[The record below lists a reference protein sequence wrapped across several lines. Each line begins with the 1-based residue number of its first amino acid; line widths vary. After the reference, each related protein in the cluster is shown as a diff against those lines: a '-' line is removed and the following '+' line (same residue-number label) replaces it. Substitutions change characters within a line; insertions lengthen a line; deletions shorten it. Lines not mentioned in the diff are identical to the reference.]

1 MEEYHVSQVKALT
14 AENED
19 QRSQMAQME
28 KEMNDLRAE
37 LEAQKEANV
46 RSPSNTMKNL
56 MEQQK
61 AQLTQKE
68 KQLKVVV
75 FFPTSFSLKVVHTC
89 KVVGTQFSFSV
100 LRKCFPL
107 IVGIFPAYRNS
118 CLLQICE
125 INLDCLLSALAV

>member
-75 FFPTSFSLKVVHTC
+75 PPPSFSLKVVHTC

-107 IVGIFPAYRNS
+107 IVGIFPAYRIS
-118 CLLQICE
+118 WLLQICE

>member
-1 MEEYHVSQVKALT
+1 MWGICCRLEEYHVSQVKALT

-75 FFPTSFSLKVVHTC
+75 FFPP
-89 KVVGTQFSFSV
+89 QFF
-100 LRKCFPL
+100 FE
-107 IVGIFPAYRNS
+107 S
-118 CLLQICE
+118 C
-125 INLDCLLSALAV
+125 AHM